1 MRWAWN
7 SDKQSVTNYDS
18 MCLFIGKEQKVP
30 DVGVYN
36 APKRTGQ
43 GIDERIKQIKCIK
56 LVILI

>member
-1 MRWAWN
+1 M
-7 SDKQSVTNYDS
+7 TNYDS